1 MANRIE
7 LDLAGVNKGVDCAL
21 LVGKADTFPYENGK
35 RTSDI
40 RDGVRLTVALQNARL
55 AQLSVR
61 YDHDPLPKVTDEQ
74 IEAATAA
81 CKFIYVQIPDATVAI
96 YSSSSGGIGMTAT
109 ASTAQIVTPEK

>member
-7 LDLAGVNKGVDCAL
+7 LDLAGVNKGVDYAI

-40 RDGVRLTVALQNARL
+40 SDGVRLTVALQNSRL
-55 AQLSVR
+55 QQLAVR

-81 CKFIYVQIPDATVAI
+81 GKFIYVQIPDATVTI
-96 YSSSSGGIGMTAT
+96 YSGSNGGIGMTAT
-109 ASTAQIVTPEK
+109 ASTAQLVTLEK